1 MRAAIQ
7 TGLSEIDVRDVA
19 DPGRDGALV
28 RVVAAGVCGSDLHE
42 YLQRDQPQSLPDGH
56 EVAGEVVSLPRAYTG
71 PIRIGDLVAIDT
83 ICHGKACGACVLC
96 QAGQTFHCLDR
107 NRTPALGGAFAEF
120 IQRRPAGLFR
130 LPSGMSAEQGALVEP
145 LAVGIHAIRR
155 SRMVQGSTVVIV
167 RAGTIGLMA
176 LLAARALGAGKV
188 HVVARHAHQAAA
200 ARAHGATSAVQA
212 EGAEAVALIR
222 EVTDGSGADLVV
234 EAVGRHAESLELVL
248 QLVRPQGTVAVLGI
262 FPQPVRLNLMPA
274 ILSEVSMT
282 FPICYGVIDGRH
294 DFEVA
299 IEIIASGRVATEGM
313 VTHRFAL
320 EEAAAAFRTA
330 ADKSSGSLKV
340 HIRP

>member
-1 MRAAIQ
+1 
-7 TGLSEIDVRDVA
+7 
-19 DPGRDGALV
+19 
-28 RVVAAGVCGSDLHE
+28 
-42 YLQRDQPQSLPDGH
+42 LPL
-56 EVAGEVVSLPRAYTG
+56 ELWE
-71 PIRIGDLVAIDT
+71 
-83 ICHGKACGACVLC
+83 
-96 QAGQTFHCLDR
+96 
-107 NRTPALGGAFAEF
+107 
-120 IQRRPAGLFR
+120 
-130 LPSGMSAEQGALVEP
+130 
-145 LAVGIHAIRR
+145 LA
-155 SRMVQGSTVVIV
+155 
-167 RAGTIGLMA
+167 
-176 LLAARALGAGKV
+176 KV

-234 EAVGRHAESLELVL
+234 EAVGRHAESLELVW